1 MAIVPC
7 GATYDVTTKLWS
19 FTGTQNPGGNRYAA
33 HGPTTFDF
41 TIAVTPADNTIS
53 LAPDP
58 DGKFLDFL
66 NGQPSFLTVTQT
78 SDTTFSIEDSAPPES
93 FGGSYGFLIIVDV
106 NGTIID
112 SPDPIIINKDPDA
125 TMLAGRSL
133 AQRGEVPRPSC

>member
-7 GATYDVTTKLWS
+7 GATYDVTTNSWS

-33 HGPTTFDF
+33 LGPTTFDF
-41 TIAVTPADNTIS
+41 TVAVTPADNTIS

-58 DGKFLDFL
+58 DGKFLDFPD
-66 NGQPSFLTVTQT
+66 GKPSFVTVTKT
-78 SDTTFSIEDSAPPES
+78 SDTTFRIDDPNPPES
-93 FGGSYGFLIIVDV
+93 RGGSYGFLIIVDV
-106 NGTIID
+106 RATIK